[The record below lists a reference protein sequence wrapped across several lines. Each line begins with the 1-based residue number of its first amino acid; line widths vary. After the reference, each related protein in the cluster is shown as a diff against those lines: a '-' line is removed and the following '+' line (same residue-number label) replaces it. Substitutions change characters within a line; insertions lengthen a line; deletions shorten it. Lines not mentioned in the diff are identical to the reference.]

1 MLCHE
6 NYFFPQCS
14 GSCKGVL
21 SVAQVIIRG
30 RHYPPGPVPHPQGVP
45 PVIEF
50 LNLLLTL
57 VQVGTQ
63 IIAQGL
69 VSLSVG

>member
-14 GSCKGVL
+14 GSCKGGTISGAGHNSWPSL
-21 SVAQVIIRG
+21 PTGTRPASPRST
-30 RHYPPGPVPHPQGVP
+30 

-63 IIAQGL
+63 IITGGL
-69 VSLSVG
+69 VDLSVG